1 MEIQN
6 FTVQKI
12 LKAKEGY
19 KLTQSSDVNIN
30 ERTVSESI
38 VLAKYDMAEN
48 YKEITNDEAE
58 IILKE
63 IDEYNKSIEENKEEN
78 ID

>member
-1 MEIQN
+1 MEIRN
-6 FTVQKI
+6 FTVQI

-38 VLAKYDMAEN
+38 VLGKYDMAEN

>member
-6 FTVQKI
+6 FTVQI

-38 VLAKYDMAEN
+38 VLGKYDMAEN